1 VLVQNR
7 PMPRE
12 SGATKERILD
22 AAERLFARRGFH
34 GVSIRDIT
42 SAAGVDVA
50 MSNYHFGPKQQ
61 LLAAVLTRRAQLL
74 NDARLHM
81 LDEARRK
88 SAPKPPSTEAVI
100 NAFTYPLNDRS
111 ARGGP
116 GWKAYF
122 ALIAQINNSAEMG
135 GTMMSQHFDHIVH
148 LFIDAL
154 RQSLPGTTDRELY
167 WAYHFLSGALT
178 LTFAET
184 RRIDNLSNGLCRST
198 DLDAVHERLV
208 PFCTAG
214 FRALCGQKAAP
225 RKAKSRTAAPRPRA
239 GRAGQR

>member
-1 VLVQNR
+1 
-7 PMPRE
+7 MPRE
-12 SGATKERILD
+12 SGVTKERILD
-22 AAERLFARRGFH
+22 AAERLFAKRGFH

-42 SAAGVDVA
+42 TAAGVDVA

-61 LLAAVLTRRAQLL
+61 LLAAVLTRRAQVL

-88 SAPKPPSTEAVI
+88 AAPKAPPAEAII

-122 ALIAQINNSAEMG
+122 ALIAQINNSAEFG
-135 GTMMSQHFDHIVH
+135 GTMMSQHFDHVVH

-154 RQSLPGTTDRELY
+154 RQSLPGSSERELY

-178 LTFAET
+178 LSFAET
-184 RRIDNLSNGLCRST
+184 RRIDSLSNGLCHSA

-214 FRALCGQKAAP
+214 FRALCGPRKAP
-225 RKAKSRTAAPRPRA
+225 RKARPRTTVA
-239 GRAGQR
+239 KARTKKARK

>member
-1 VLVQNR
+1 
-7 PMPRE
+7 MPRE
-12 SGATKERILD
+12 SVATKERILD
-22 AAERLFARRGFH
+22 AAEHLFAKRGFH

-42 SAAGVDVA
+42 TAAGVDVA
-50 MSNYHFGPKQQ
+50 MSNYHFGPKQN
-61 LLAAVLTRRAQLL
+61 LLAAVITRRAQVL
-74 NDARLHM
+74 NDARLHL
-81 LDEARRK
+81 LDEARRAA
-88 SAPKPPSTEAVI
+88 APKPPSTEAVI

-122 ALIAQINNSAEMG
+122 ALLAQINNSAEMG
-135 GTMMSQHFDHIVH
+135 GAMMSQHFDHIVH

-154 RQSLPGTTDRELY
+154 RQSLPGSSDRELY

-214 FRALCGQKAAP
+214 FRALCAPQAKP
-225 RKAKSRTAAPRPRA
+225 RKARPQASAARKRAPRAR
-239 GRAGQR
+239 R

>member
-1 VLVQNR
+1 
-7 PMPRE
+7 MPRQ
-12 SGATKERILD
+12 SAATKERILD
-22 AAERLFARRGFH
+22 AAERLFAKRGFH

-42 SAAGVDVA
+42 QTAGVDVA
-50 MSNYHFGPKQQ
+50 MSNYHFGPKQE
-61 LLAAVLTRRAQLL
+61 LLAAVITRRAQVL
-74 NDARLHM
+74 NDARLHL
-81 LDEARRK
+81 LDEARRQA
-88 SAPKPPSTEAVI
+88 APKPPSAEAVI

-122 ALIAQINNSAEMG
+122 ALLAQINNSSEWG
-135 GTMMSQHFDHIVH
+135 GPMMSQHFDHVVH

-154 RQSLPGTTDRELY
+154 RQSLPGSSDRELY

-214 FRALCGQKAAP
+214 FRALCGSDVA
-225 RKAKSRTAAPRPRA
+225 RKQSRARATVPRPRA
-239 GRAGQR
+239 ARARK